1 MHPPKPVVTKT
12 VPFTIRLADGSFL
25 TRAYREYDID
35 QLARVHALTYV
46 VYREILQNM
55 GSNQYDMPHTRI
67 V

>member
-35 QLARVHALTYV
+35 QLARVHALTCV
-46 VYREILQNM
+46 GYREILENS
-55 GSNQYDMPHTRI
+55 GSNLFDMHYT
-67 V
+67 